1 MSSASSS
8 ELNPS
13 KGAPG
18 RTALVLLGVFV
29 VAVGAL
35 LAFLVMR
42 GGEPKVHAFVIE
54 KGTRAILDAGG
65 TPPNAPPTTLDV
77 DLGDVLEVTNNDVV
91 AHTYAFLVLRP
102 GETGRYEFKNRGTFV
117 GDCTAS
123 GQGQMTITVT

>member
-1 MSSASSS
+1 MSIGDSAD
-8 ELNPS
+8 LTPT

-18 RTALVLLGVFV
+18 RTPLVLLGVFV
-29 VAVGAL
+29 VAIAAL
-35 LAFLVMR
+35 LAFLAVR
-42 GGEPKVHAFVIE
+42 GGQPKVHAFVIE
-54 KGTRAILDAGG
+54 RGTRAILDAGG
-65 TPPNAPPTTLDV
+65 TPPNAPPTTLTV
-77 DLGDVLEVTNNDVV
+77 DLGDVLEVTNKDVV

>member
-1 MSSASSS
+1 M
-8 ELNPS
+8 
-13 KGAPG
+13 
-18 RTALVLLGVFV
+18 VLLGVFV

-35 LAFLVMR
+35 LAFLAVR

-65 TPPNAPPTTLDV
+65 TPPNAPPTTLEV

-102 GETGRYEFKNRGTFV
+102 GETGRYEFKNRGSFV